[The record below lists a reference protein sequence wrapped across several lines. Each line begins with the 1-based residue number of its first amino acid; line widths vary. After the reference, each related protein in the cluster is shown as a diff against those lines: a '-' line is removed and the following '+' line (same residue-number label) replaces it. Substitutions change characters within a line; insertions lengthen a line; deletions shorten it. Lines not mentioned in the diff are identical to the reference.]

1 VHDLLE
7 GALAEAA
14 FTGTSGVAKR
24 GILTWHAALTF
35 LLMSYFVTW
44 NKQTNKQKVT
54 VVQLEE
60 NISKIF
66 KIISDLGLITLNHSC
81 WRIFLKQIR
90 CLGLPFSRDRIRR
103 QHSVQNDRSKSNY
116 YLIPL
121 LSLYSSVRI
130 DYSMMYGQKIRKI
143 IV

>member
-7 GALAEAA
+7 SALAEAA

-44 NKQTNKQKVT
+44 NKQTKGYSRRL
-54 VVQLEE
+54 QLEE